1 MGLSVWMGSGIIN
14 SSWLFLHLD
23 PAKRFSTAINVV
35 SGGSSI
41 AFYFH
46 LRLQMP

>member
-1 MGLSVWMGSGIIN
+1 MGLSIWMGSGIIN
-14 SSWLFLHLD
+14 SSWLFLLD
-23 PAKRFSTAINVV
+23 PTKRFSTAVNMVN
-35 SGGSSI
+35 GGSSI

>member
-1 MGLSVWMGSGIIN
+1 MGLSIWMGSGIIN
-14 SSWLFLHLD
+14 NSWLFLLLD
-23 PAKRFSTAINVV
+23 PAKRFNTVISMV
-35 SGGSSI
+35 SDGSSM

>member
-1 MGLSVWMGSGIIN
+1 MGLSIQMGSGIIN
-14 SSWLFLHLD
+14 NSWLFLLLD
-23 PAKRFSTAINVV
+23 PAKRFNTAISMVND
-35 SGGSSI
+35 GSST